1 MTGSPLGHLGNVNQC
16 SLCTR
21 FGNKQDMTDLSCTSC
36 PFFDKSCCLSDVKV
50 VAKAKFLQTLLG
62 DDFVKFDECN
72 LLFNEIQ
79 FLNACVVAVKV
90 R

>member
-1 MTGSPLGHLGNVNQC
+1 MTGSPLGHLGKVNQC

-21 FGNKQDMTDLSCTSC
+21 FGNKQEMTDLSCTSC

-50 VAKAKFLQTLLG
+50 VAKAKFQIPPR

-72 LLFNEIQ
+72 LQFNEIQ
-79 FLNACVVAVKV
+79 FLNASLVAVKV

>member
-1 MTGSPLGHLGNVNQC
+1 MHL
-16 SLCTR
+16 
-21 FGNKQDMTDLSCTSC
+21 LSFLWQELLPVGCQ
-36 PFFDKSCCLSDVKV
+36 
-50 VAKAKFLQTLLG
+50 VAKAKFLQIPPG

-72 LLFNEIQ
+72 LQFNEIQ